1 MARSYS
7 GPGAGFTGGLE
18 SAGRETTMP
27 LVRNSL
33 SLLLLAVCASGC
45 RALDF
50 VEIPEAK
57 DWNLRELHDA
67 EGKHALRAA
76 TLSDT
81 EYFLRFGIGNL
92 FGNSRTRIQDK
103 KTERVKKAPDRVLD
117 NVLALSKFSAEDPR
131 IATMQAKWLIWLA
144 VVDPWSLT
152 RERCVLGLGQL
163 ANQLSLDA
171 TPGRPPEDAIA
182 TPEEV
187 EVALAQLIRASKTSI
202 FEGRAP
208 DETEALDI
216 VSACQVVGEL
226 ELDVDGGHRALEVIE
241 LLLDAGDVGKD
252 FREPLIELSRGLTE
266 RLTGQVFA
274 LAVRDEEPV
283 VRAAAVQAIVHANGT
298 AILSQVIEQMTREPS
313 PVVLNRVLQL
323 IRAFGL
329 PDHPRGTTDET
340 ARRVEA
346 VWIDVIYSFATQ
358 HPEGS
363 VRTNAMLA
371 LTAVA
376 GGPDSLREEEW
387 QSWWLARAS
396 ADPRTDG

>member
-1 MARSYS
+1 MR
-7 GPGAGFTGGLE
+7 
-18 SAGRETTMP
+18 
-27 LVRNSL
+27 LVRTSL
-33 SLLLLAVCASGC
+33 STRSARLFACLTGALSLVGC
-45 RALDF
+45 RSLDF

-67 EGKHALRAA
+67 DGNHTLQAA

-92 FGNSRTRIQDK
+92 LGNSKDRIQEK
-103 KTERVKKAPDRVLD
+103 KTKRVTKAPDRVLD

-131 IATMQAKWLIWLA
+131 IATMQAKWLTWLA
-144 VVDPWSLT
+144 VADPWALT

-171 TPGRPPEDAIA
+171 TPGRPPEEAIS

-202 FEGRAP
+202 FEKRAP

-216 VSACQVVGEL
+216 VSACQVVNEL
-226 ELDVDGGHRALEVIE
+226 ELDVEGGHRALEVIE
-241 LLLDAGDVGKD
+241 LLLNAGDVSKD
-252 FREPLIELSRGLTE
+252 FREPLIELSRSLTE

-298 AILSQVIEQMTREPS
+298 SILRQVLEQMTRESS
-313 PVVLNRVLQL
+313 PVVLNRVMQL
-323 IRAFGL
+323 IQVYGL
-329 PDHPRGTTDET
+329 PDHPKGTTAET
-340 ARRVEA
+340 ARRVEE
-346 VWIDVIYSFATQ
+346 VWIDVLYSFATQ

-376 GGPDSLREEEW
+376 DGPDSLREEEW
-387 QSWWLARAS
+387 QNWWIERAGS
-396 ADPRTDG
+396 GTPSEPVSISPSEG